1 MGEKTY
7 SLQPYL
13 AAGILQAGAKL
24 LSVEVAGKKFSAGES
39 SSRLQECD
47 KGIRDLEML
56 LGCLGQYKMWCC

>member
-39 SSRLQECD
+39 RGILQEQSVIGALRSCSAA
-47 KGIRDLEML
+47 EMFETMHF
-56 LGCLGQYKMWCC
+56 Y